1 MQNVL
6 HLDDLPDELL
16 ELINNNL
23 SIRSKINGRLVSQVF
38 KNTINYMKIRIH
50 KFNIKLCNIMI
61 PFPVMDSIKRYIQLG
76 ILIEWQSRLSL
87 RRYNKNHIGG
97 KYAFIKDYLFKHL
110 GGDNISSN
118 YSSIWFFEA
127 IIDWAILEKEGI
139 IMLKRK

>member
-1 MQNVL
+1 MQNEL
-6 HLDDLPDELL
+6 QLDDLPDELL
-16 ELINNNL
+16 ELIINNL
-23 SIRSKINGRLVSQVF
+23 SIRSRINGRLVSQTF
-38 KNTINYMKIRIH
+38 KKNINYMKIRIY

-76 ILIEWQSRLSL
+76 VLIEWQSRLSL
-87 RRYNKNHIGG
+87 RRYNKNYIGG
-97 KYAFIKDYLFKHL
+97 KYEFIKDYLFKYL
-110 GGDNISSN
+110 GDGNSGSN

>member
-1 MQNVL
+1 MQNKIR
-6 HLDDLPDELL
+6 LDDLPYELL

-23 SIRSKINGRLVSQVF
+23 SIGSKINGRLVCRAMN
-38 KNTINYMKIRIH
+38 KNINYMKIRIH

-97 KYAFIKDYLFKHL
+97 KYAFIKDYLFKYL
-110 GGDNISSN
+110 GRDNRSSN

-139 IMLKRK
+139 IKLKRK